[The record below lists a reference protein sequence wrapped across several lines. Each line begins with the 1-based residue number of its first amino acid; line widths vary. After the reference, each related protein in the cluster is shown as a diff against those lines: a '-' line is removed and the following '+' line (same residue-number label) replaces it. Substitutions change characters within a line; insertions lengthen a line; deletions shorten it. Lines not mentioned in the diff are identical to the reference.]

1 MGRGRGRLLARIKA
15 NAAIGAREEPAEE
28 TTVLSFPRGDMGRII
43 GKGGSTKKEIEE
55 KCRAQVQVGWILMR
69 GLVDLL
75 SQVEELG
82 EQCEVTI
89 RGGAR
94 ERERAANLVK
104 DAVGGGSSFGGLQ
117 LACADRQD

>member
-1 MGRGRGRLLARIKA
+1 LYFQMSDVKCSTDSSGGVSGGQGATGRGRGRLLARIKA

-69 GLVDLL
+69 GLVDLCPRWR
-75 SQVEELG
+75 SSANS
-82 EQCEVTI
+82 
-89 RGGAR
+89 AR
-94 ERERAANLVK
+94 
-104 DAVGGGSSFGGLQ
+104 
-117 LACADRQD
+117 